1 MLKDKEVIR
10 AVDIVAEFGVSKATA
25 YKMIREIKSV
35 SDTLG
40 ISGMVHQV
48 DYQAYLNRVDKK
60 EVVNE

>member
-10 AVDIVAEFGVSKATA
+10 AKDFVEELKISKATA
-25 YKMIREIKSV
+25 YKLIRQIKSV

-48 DYQAYLNRVDKK
+48 DYQAFLNRFASLV
-60 EVVNE
+60 